1 MASLRSEKPQNG
13 GKIKNGSLLKL
24 NSNLKL
30 HFEIIFSS
38 LKLKQKQKTVVN
50 FTKIL
55 FVNFIIYLV
64 LVIAK
69 NVNMK
74 I

>member
-13 GKIKNGSLLKL
+13 GKLKIGILLKL

-55 FVNFIIYLV
+55 FLNFIIYLV

>member
-1 MASLRSEKPQNG
+1 MASLRSEKPQNE
-13 GKIKNGSLLKL
+13 GKIKNGSHLKL
-24 NSNLKL
+24 NFNLKL

>member
-13 GKIKNGSLLKL
+13 GKIKNGSHLKL

-55 FVNFIIYLV
+55 FLNFIIYLV

>member
-1 MASLRSEKPQNG
+1 MASLRSEKPQNE
-13 GKIKNGSLLKL
+13 GKIKNGSHLKL
-24 NSNLKL
+24 NFKHKL
-30 HFEIIFSS
+30 HFEIIFLS

>member
-1 MASLRSEKPQNG
+1 MASLRSEKPQNE

-24 NSNLKL
+24 NFKHKL